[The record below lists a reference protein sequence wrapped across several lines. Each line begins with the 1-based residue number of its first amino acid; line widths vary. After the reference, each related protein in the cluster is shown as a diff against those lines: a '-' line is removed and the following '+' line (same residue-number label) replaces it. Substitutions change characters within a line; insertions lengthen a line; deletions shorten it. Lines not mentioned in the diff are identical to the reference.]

1 MLDNNLTM
9 QHILA
14 IGIFLPRVAR
24 LQHWLLPITLGLAL
38 LGSQP
43 AMTDTPTQKSVS
55 IDIALLHLS
64 LNFADLDS
72 NYQLIERAT
81 RLAAAE
87 GAQWVVTPE
96 LALTGYRFDLALGTD
111 WISTGPDEYVQRA
124 QTLADELNISL
135 FLSHLERSL
144 VDAKAYNTLFVID
157 AHGEIIAKHHKIN
170 TIPISEDW
178 SSPGARSQPVSVDGH
193 LVGLLICADAW
204 PTDHAASLK
213 QQGAEIIVS
222 SASWGPG
229 IYGPGDTWE
238 KRSRETGLP
247 VFVANKTGRERGIDQ
262 SDAVSVVSFS
272 GERLVEH
279 QSKDSS
285 ILIVSWNTQ
294 AQRIAEHR
302 IVQLAEAQ

>member
-1 MLDNNLTM
+1 MKRFY
-9 QHILA
+9 LA
-14 IGIFLPRVAR
+14 QR
-24 LQHWLLPITLGLAL
+24 LHRLSSRRLLPFLVVLGLVIAS
-38 LGSQP
+38 GQAAHSKTP
-43 AMTDTPTQKSVS
+43 AAKKDTVE
-55 IDIALLHLS
+55 IALLHLS
-64 LNFADLDS
+64 LSFADLDS

-81 RLAAAE
+81 RAAAAE

-96 LALTGYRFDLALGTD
+96 LALTGYRFDLALGTN

-124 QTLADELNISL
+124 QALADELNISL
-135 FLSHLERSL
+135 FLSHLERSP

-157 AHGEIIAKHHKIN
+157 VQGEIIAKHRKIN

-178 SSPGARSQPVSVDGH
+178 SSPGTSAKPVRVDGH
-193 LVGLLICADAW
+193 PVGLLICADAW

-213 QQGAEIIVS
+213 QQGAEIIIS

-247 VFVANKTGRERGIDQ
+247 VFVANKTGRERGNDQ
-262 SDAVSVVSFS
+262 SDAVSVLSFA

-285 ILIVSWNTQ
+285 ILLVSWNTQ
-294 AQRIAEHR
+294 TQQIEDQRAI
-302 IVQLAEAQ
+302 QLTDTQ